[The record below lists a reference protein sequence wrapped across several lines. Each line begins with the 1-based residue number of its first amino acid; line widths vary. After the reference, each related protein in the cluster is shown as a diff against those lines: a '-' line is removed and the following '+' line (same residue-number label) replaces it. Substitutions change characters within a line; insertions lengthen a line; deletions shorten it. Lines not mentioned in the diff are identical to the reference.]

1 MLAVVERLGGPV
13 HLVGHSFGGL
23 VCRRA
28 ALERPRALASLTL
41 LASGPRALTGPR
53 VDVLALLPAVLAAG
67 GLAAVADASEAM
79 SAADPLAV
87 PVPDSVRAFLRSRWL
102 ATSGAALIGMAEAL
116 RTEPDRVL
124 ALRRTG
130 LPVLVLHGEADDA
143 WSPAEQREMAERLG
157 AAYAVVPG
165 ARHSPA
171 VEAPEPTAQALLA
184 FWSGAW
190 QAGRTGSEAPAGRA
204 VRVLGRRRAL
214 LLGRPLPLARR
225 LLRSGVGGDD
235 VLDLLV
241 RLSPAGL
248 LGHGGD
254 TAPSDCWR
262 HLERPDRAAGRGRP
276 GALGPPAG
284 LRVPV
289 RRRTATPARPSKS
302 ASLRQRV

>member
-1 MLAVVERLGGPV
+1 MSYVSALLPEGGRRTAYDVPGGALVGIELSPPQPVGTALLVPGFSGSKEDFGPLLPDLAAAGQRVVALDLRGQHESVGPDDPAAYTVEALASDVLAVVERLGGPV

-23 VCRRA
+23 VCRQA
-28 ALERPRALASLTL
+28 ALVRPRALTSLTL

-116 RTEPDRVL
+116 RTEPDRVP

-130 LPVLVLHGEADDA
+130 VPVLVLHGEADDA
-143 WSPAEQREMAERLG
+143 WTPAEQREMAERLG

-171 VEAPEPTAQALLA
+171 VEAPEPTARALLA
-184 FWSGAW
+184 FW
-190 QAGRTGSEAPAGRA
+190 AGE
-204 VRVLGRRRAL
+204 L
-214 LLGRPLPLARR
+214 
-225 LLRSGVGGDD
+225 
-235 VLDLLV
+235 
-241 RLSPAGL
+241 
-248 LGHGGD
+248 
-254 TAPSDCWR
+254 
-262 HLERPDRAAGRGRP
+262 
-276 GALGPPAG
+276 
-284 LRVPV
+284 
-289 RRRTATPARPSKS
+289 
-302 ASLRQRV
+302 

>member
-1 MLAVVERLGGPV
+1 M
-13 HLVGHSFGGL
+13 
-23 VCRRA
+23 
-28 ALERPRALASLTL
+28 
-41 LASGPRALTGPR
+41 
-53 VDVLALLPAVLAAG
+53 
-67 GLAAVADASEAM
+67 ADASEAM

-184 FWSGAW
+184 FWSGRL
-190 QAGRTGSEAPAGRA
+190 AGRAHRGLRLPAGRCPA
-204 VRVLGRRRAL
+204 GPSAGRGLPLRWGSASPSLG
-214 LLGRPLPLARR
+214 LGLPFAGARLPLAPRP
-225 LLRSGVGGDD
+225 SSPAQ
-235 VLDLLV
+235 
-241 RLSPAGL
+241 RLSR
-248 LGHGGD
+248 
-254 TAPSDCWR
+254 S
-262 HLERPDRAAGRGRP
+262 
-276 GALGPPAG
+276 PPES
-284 LRVPV
+284 
-289 RRRTATPARPSKS
+289 T
-302 ASLRQRV
+302 